1 MQDIELYRQL
11 LGLNTP
17 WTVTRVELRIKEQRV
32 EVWAGHAESARWPCP
47 ECATELALYDHG
59 EERTWRHLDSCQFQ
73 TYLHARP
80 PRVACLEHG
89 VRQVRLPWAEP
100 RARFTTLFER
110 LAIDV
115 LRETDVKG
123 ATRILGISWD
133 EAWEIKRRAV
143 ARGRARRRP
152 QAPARLG
159 VDETAIARGHDYLTL
174 VSDLT
179 TGTVEYLAE
188 ERKQASLDGY
198 FTSLTPAQRAQIQAV
213 AMDMWEPYVQSVQTH
228 VPQAERK
235 IVFDVFH
242 ILQHMN
248 TAVDKVRRAEHR
260 LLRAQGDDTLTGS
273 KYVWL
278 YGEENVPDHHQ
289 ERFTE
294 LTRRRSRKPLKTA
307 RAWSLKESL
316 RDLWPGR
323 GRGAVALLVR
333 VGDAR
338 PAAAGPRGGADDQ
351 AASAQRAD
359 LLPASHHQ
367 RHERGHR
374 QQDPGPQEDGQRV
387 PQSRQLQ
394 DGDLLPLRWPRSLP
408 RYDPLNSRMRPI
420 L

>member
-1 MQDIELYRQL
+1 MQDTELYRQL

-17 WTVTRVELRIKEQRV
+17 WTVTRVELKIKEQRV

-47 ECATELALYDHG
+47 ECTTELALYDHG

-80 PRVACLEHG
+80 PRVACPEHG

-115 LRETDVKG
+115 LRETDVTG

-294 LTRRRSRKPLKTA
+294 LTRRRSRKRLKTA

-316 RDLWPGR
+316 RDLWR
-323 GRGAVALLVR
+323 CRSRVAAEEQWR
-333 VGDAR
+333 FWYGWATRAR
-338 PAAAGPRGGADDQ
+338 LQPVLEVARMIKRHLPNVLTYFRHRITNAMSEGIASKIQALKKMANGFRNRDNFKTAIYFHCGGL
-351 AASAQRAD
+351 D
-359 LLPASHHQ
+359 LYPEMTH
-367 RHERGHR
+367 
-374 QQDPGPQEDGQRV
+374 
-387 PQSRQLQ
+387 
-394 DGDLLPLRWPRSLP
+394 
-408 RYDPLNSRMRPI
+408 
-420 L
+420 

>member
-1 MQDIELYRQL
+1 MQDTELYRQL

-17 WTVTRVELRIKEQRV
+17 WTVTRVELKIKEQRV

-80 PRVACLEHG
+80 PRVACPEHG

-115 LRETDVKG
+115 LRETDVTG

-260 LLRAQGDDTLTGS
+260 RLRAQGDDTLTGS

-294 LTRRRSRKPLKTA
+294 LTRRRSRKRLKTA

-316 RDLWPGR
+316 RDLWR
-323 GRGAVALLVR
+323 CRSRVAAEEQWR
-333 VGDAR
+333 FWYGWATRAR
-338 PAAAGPRGGADDQ
+338 LQPVLEVARMIKRHLPNVLTYFRHRITNAMSEGIASKIQALKKMANGFRNRDNFKTAIYFHCGGL
-351 AASAQRAD
+351 D
-359 LLPASHHQ
+359 LYPDMTH
-367 RHERGHR
+367 
-374 QQDPGPQEDGQRV
+374 
-387 PQSRQLQ
+387 
-394 DGDLLPLRWPRSLP
+394 
-408 RYDPLNSRMRPI
+408 
-420 L
+420 

>member
-1 MQDIELYRQL
+1 MQDTELYRQL

-17 WTVTRVELRIKEQRV
+17 WTVTRVELKIKEQRV
-32 EVWAGHAESARWPCP
+32 EVWAGHAESAGWPCP

-80 PRVACLEHG
+80 PRVACPEHG

-115 LRETDVKG
+115 LRETDVTG

-260 LLRAQGDDTLTGS
+260 RLRAQGDDTLTGS

-294 LTRRRSRKPLKTA
+294 LTRRRSRKRLKTA

-316 RDLWPGR
+316 RDLWR
-323 GRGAVALLVR
+323 CRSRVAAEEQWR
-333 VGDAR
+333 FWYGWATRAR
-338 PAAAGPRGGADDQ
+338 LQPVLEVARMIKRHLPNVLTYFRHRITNAMSEGIASKIQALKKMANGFRNRDNFKTAIYFHCGGL
-351 AASAQRAD
+351 D
-359 LLPASHHQ
+359 LYPEMTH
-367 RHERGHR
+367 
-374 QQDPGPQEDGQRV
+374 
-387 PQSRQLQ
+387 
-394 DGDLLPLRWPRSLP
+394 
-408 RYDPLNSRMRPI
+408 
-420 L
+420 

>member
-80 PRVACLEHG
+80 PRVACPEHG

-260 LLRAQGDDTLTGS
+260 RLRAQGDDTLTGS

-316 RDLWPGR
+316 RDLWRCRSRTAAEEQWRFWYGWATRARLQPVLE
-323 GRGAVALLVR
+323 VAR
-333 VGDAR
+333 MIK
-338 PAAAGPRGGADDQ
+338 
-351 AASAQRAD
+351 
-359 LLPASHHQ
+359 
-367 RHERGHR
+367 
-374 QQDPGPQEDGQRV
+374 
-387 PQSRQLQ
+387 
-394 DGDLLPLRWPRSLP
+394 RSSGICP
-408 RYDPLNSRMRPI
+408 TC
-420 L
+420 

>member
-1 MQDIELYRQL
+1 MRDTELYRHL
-11 LGLNTP
+11 LAIEAP
-17 WTVTRVELRIKEQRV
+17 WTVSRVELDVKGQRV
-32 EVWAGHAESARWPCP
+32 DVFAEHSRPKTWPCP
-47 ECATELALYDHG
+47 ECDLACGLHDHD
-59 EERTWRHLDSCQFQ
+59 EERVWRHLDSCQFQ

-80 PRVACLEHG
+80 PRVACPEHG

-260 LLRAQGDDTLTGS
+260 RLRAQGDDTLTGS

-294 LTRRRSRKPLKTA
+294 LTRRRSRKRLKTA

-316 RDLWPGR
+316 RDLWR
-323 GRGAVALLVR
+323 CRSRVAAEEQWR
-333 VGDAR
+333 FWYGWATRAR
-338 PAAAGPRGGADDQ
+338 LQPVLEVARMIKRHLPNVLTYFRHRITNAMSEGIASKIQALKKMANGFRNRDNFKTAIYFHCGGL
-351 AASAQRAD
+351 D
-359 LLPASHHQ
+359 LYPEMTH
-367 RHERGHR
+367 
-374 QQDPGPQEDGQRV
+374 
-387 PQSRQLQ
+387 
-394 DGDLLPLRWPRSLP
+394 
-408 RYDPLNSRMRPI
+408 
-420 L
+420 

>member
-80 PRVACLEHG
+80 PRVACPEHG

-179 TGTVEYLAE
+179 TGTVAYLAE

-198 FTSLTPAQRAQIQAV
+198 FTSLTPAQRAQITEGV

-316 RDLWPGR
+316 RDLWR
-323 GRGAVALLVR
+323 CRSRVAAEEQWR
-333 VGDAR
+333 FWYGWATRAR
-338 PAAAGPRGGADDQ
+338 LQPVLEVARMIKRHLPNVLTYFRHRITNAMSEGIASKIQALKKMANGFRNRDNFKTAIYFHCGGL
-351 AASAQRAD
+351 D
-359 LLPASHHQ
+359 LYPDMTH
-367 RHERGHR
+367 
-374 QQDPGPQEDGQRV
+374 
-387 PQSRQLQ
+387 
-394 DGDLLPLRWPRSLP
+394 
-408 RYDPLNSRMRPI
+408 
-420 L
+420 

>member
-1 MQDIELYRQL
+1 M
-11 LGLNTP
+11 
-17 WTVTRVELRIKEQRV
+17 
-32 EVWAGHAESARWPCP
+32 
-47 ECATELALYDHG
+47 
-59 EERTWRHLDSCQFQ
+59 
-73 TYLHARP
+73 
-80 PRVACLEHG
+80 
-89 VRQVRLPWAEP
+89 
-100 RARFTTLFER
+100 
-110 LAIDV
+110 
-115 LRETDVKG
+115 
-123 ATRILGISWD
+123 
-133 EAWEIKRRAV
+133 

-408 RYDPLNSRMRPI
+408 RYDPLNSRMRLFFRRSGRVGEVGEQLSHEEGMVARKLPASSS
-420 L
+420 

>member
-17 WTVTRVELRIKEQRV
+17 WTVTRVELKIKEQRV

-80 PRVACLEHG
+80 PRVACPEHG

-316 RDLWPGR
+316 RDLWR
-323 GRGAVALLVR
+323 CRSRVAAEEQWR
-333 VGDAR
+333 FWYGWATRAR
-338 PAAAGPRGGADDQ
+338 LQPVLEVARMIKRHLPNVLTYFRHRITNAMSEGIASKIQALKKMANGFRNRDNFKTAIYFHCGGL
-351 AASAQRAD
+351 D
-359 LLPASHHQ
+359 LYPDMTH
-367 RHERGHR
+367 
-374 QQDPGPQEDGQRV
+374 
-387 PQSRQLQ
+387 
-394 DGDLLPLRWPRSLP
+394 
-408 RYDPLNSRMRPI
+408 
-420 L
+420 

>member
-1 MQDIELYRQL
+1 M
-11 LGLNTP
+11 
-17 WTVTRVELRIKEQRV
+17 
-32 EVWAGHAESARWPCP
+32 
-47 ECATELALYDHG
+47 ALYDHG

-80 PRVACLEHG
+80 PRVACPEHG

-198 FTSLTPAQRAQIQAV
+198 FTSLTPGQRAQIQAV

-316 RDLWPGR
+316 RDLWR
-323 GRGAVALLVR
+323 CRSRVAAEEQWR
-333 VGDAR
+333 FWYGWATRAR
-338 PAAAGPRGGADDQ
+338 
-351 AASAQRAD
+351 
-359 LLPASHHQ
+359 
-367 RHERGHR
+367 
-374 QQDPGPQEDGQRV
+374 
-387 PQSRQLQ
+387 LQ
-394 DGDLLPLRWPRSLP
+394 
-408 RYDPLNSRMRPI
+408 PI
-420 L
+420 LEVARMIKRHLPNVLTYFRHRITNAMSEGIASKIQALKKMANGFRNRDNFKTAIYFHCGGLDLYPEMTH

>member
-17 WTVTRVELRIKEQRV
+17 WTVTRVELKIKEQRV

-73 TYLHARP
+73 TYLYARP
-80 PRVACLEHG
+80 PRVACPDHG

-198 FTSLTPAQRAQIQAV
+198 FTSLTLAQRAQIQAV

-316 RDLWPGR
+316 RDLWR
-323 GRGAVALLVR
+323 CRSRVAAEEQWR
-333 VGDAR
+333 FWYGWATRAR
-338 PAAAGPRGGADDQ
+338 LQPVLEVARMIKRHLPNVLTYFRHRITNAMSEGIASKIQALKKMANGFRNRDNFKTAIYFHCGGL
-351 AASAQRAD
+351 D
-359 LLPASHHQ
+359 LYPDMTH
-367 RHERGHR
+367 
-374 QQDPGPQEDGQRV
+374 
-387 PQSRQLQ
+387 
-394 DGDLLPLRWPRSLP
+394 
-408 RYDPLNSRMRPI
+408 
-420 L
+420 

>member
-17 WTVTRVELRIKEQRV
+17 WTVTRVELKIKEQRV

-80 PRVACLEHG
+80 PRVACPEHG

-115 LRETDVKG
+115 LRETDVTG

-213 AMDMWEPYVQSVQTH
+213 AMDMWEPYVQSVQIH

-316 RDLWPGR
+316 RDLWR
-323 GRGAVALLVR
+323 CRSRVAAEEQWR
-333 VGDAR
+333 FWYGWATRAR
-338 PAAAGPRGGADDQ
+338 LQPVLEVARMIKRHLPNVLTYFRHRITNAMSEGIASKIQALKKMANGFRNRDNFKTAIYFHCGGL
-351 AASAQRAD
+351 D
-359 LLPASHHQ
+359 LYPEMTH
-367 RHERGHR
+367 
-374 QQDPGPQEDGQRV
+374 
-387 PQSRQLQ
+387 
-394 DGDLLPLRWPRSLP
+394 
-408 RYDPLNSRMRPI
+408 
-420 L
+420 

>member
-80 PRVACLEHG
+80 PRVACPEHG

-198 FTSLTPAQRAQIQAV
+198 FTSLTPAQRAQITEGV

-316 RDLWPGR
+316 RDLWR
-323 GRGAVALLVR
+323 CRSRVAAEEQWR
-333 VGDAR
+333 FWYGWATRAR
-338 PAAAGPRGGADDQ
+338 
-351 AASAQRAD
+351 
-359 LLPASHHQ
+359 
-367 RHERGHR
+367 
-374 QQDPGPQEDGQRV
+374 
-387 PQSRQLQ
+387 LQ
-394 DGDLLPLRWPRSLP
+394 
-408 RYDPLNSRMRPI
+408 PI
-420 L
+420 LEVARMIKRHLPNVLTYFRHRITNAMSEGIASKIQALKKMANGFRNRDNFKTAIYFHCGGLDLYPDMTH

>member
-17 WTVTRVELRIKEQRV
+17 WTVTRVELKIKEQRV

-47 ECATELALYDHG
+47 ECGTELALYDHG

-80 PRVACLEHG
+80 PRVACPGHG

-198 FTSLTPAQRAQIQAV
+198 FTSLTPGQRAQIQAV

-316 RDLWPGR
+316 RDLWR
-323 GRGAVALLVR
+323 CRSRVAAEEQWR
-333 VGDAR
+333 FWYGWATRAR
-338 PAAAGPRGGADDQ
+338 
-351 AASAQRAD
+351 
-359 LLPASHHQ
+359 
-367 RHERGHR
+367 
-374 QQDPGPQEDGQRV
+374 
-387 PQSRQLQ
+387 LQ
-394 DGDLLPLRWPRSLP
+394 
-408 RYDPLNSRMRPI
+408 PI
-420 L
+420 LEVARMIKRHLPNVLTYFRHRITNAMSEGIASKIQALKKMANGFRNRDNFKTAIYFHCGGLDLYPEMTH

>member
-1 MQDIELYRQL
+1 MQDTELYRQL

-17 WTVTRVELRIKEQRV
+17 WTVARVELRIKEQRV

-47 ECATELALYDHG
+47 ECTTELALYDHG

-80 PRVACLEHG
+80 PRVACPEHG

-260 LLRAQGDDTLTGS
+260 RLRAQGDDTLTGS

-294 LTRRRSRKPLKTA
+294 LTRRRSRKRLKTA

-316 RDLWPGR
+316 RDLWR
-323 GRGAVALLVR
+323 CRSRVAAEEQWR
-333 VGDAR
+333 FWYGWATRAR
-338 PAAAGPRGGADDQ
+338 LQPVLEVARMIKRHLPNVLTYFRHRITNAMSEGIASKIQALKKMANGFRNRDNFKTAIYFHCGGL
-351 AASAQRAD
+351 D
-359 LLPASHHQ
+359 LYPDMTH
-367 RHERGHR
+367 
-374 QQDPGPQEDGQRV
+374 
-387 PQSRQLQ
+387 
-394 DGDLLPLRWPRSLP
+394 
-408 RYDPLNSRMRPI
+408 
-420 L
+420 

>member
-1 MQDIELYRQL
+1 MQDTELYRQL

-17 WTVTRVELRIKEQRV
+17 WTVTRVELKIKEQRV

-47 ECATELALYDHG
+47 ECGTELALYDHG

-80 PRVACLEHG
+80 PRVACPEHG

-115 LRETDVKG
+115 LRETDVTG

-260 LLRAQGDDTLTGS
+260 RLRAQGDDTLTGS

-294 LTRRRSRKPLKTA
+294 LTRRRSRKRLKTA

-316 RDLWPGR
+316 RDLWR
-323 GRGAVALLVR
+323 CRSRVAAEEQWR
-333 VGDAR
+333 FWYGWATRAR
-338 PAAAGPRGGADDQ
+338 LQPVLEVARMIKRHLPNVLTYFRHRITNAMSEGIASKIQALKKMANGFRNRDNFKTAIYFHCGGL
-351 AASAQRAD
+351 D
-359 LLPASHHQ
+359 LYPEMTH
-367 RHERGHR
+367 
-374 QQDPGPQEDGQRV
+374 
-387 PQSRQLQ
+387 
-394 DGDLLPLRWPRSLP
+394 
-408 RYDPLNSRMRPI
+408 
-420 L
+420 

>member
-1 MQDIELYRQL
+1 
-11 LGLNTP
+11 
-17 WTVTRVELRIKEQRV
+17 
-32 EVWAGHAESARWPCP
+32 AGHAESARWPCP

-80 PRVACLEHG
+80 PRVACPEHG

-115 LRETDVKG
+115 
-123 ATRILGISWD
+123 
-133 EAWEIKRRAV
+133 
-143 ARGRARRRP
+143 
-152 QAPARLG
+152 
-159 VDETAIARGHDYLTL
+159 
-174 VSDLT
+174 
-179 TGTVEYLAE
+179 
-188 ERKQASLDGY
+188 
-198 FTSLTPAQRAQIQAV
+198 QRAQIQAV

-260 LLRAQGDDTLTGS
+260 RLRAQGDDTLTGS

-316 RDLWPGR
+316 RDLWR
-323 GRGAVALLVR
+323 CRSRVAAEEQWR
-333 VGDAR
+333 FWYGWATRAR
-338 PAAAGPRGGADDQ
+338 
-351 AASAQRAD
+351 
-359 LLPASHHQ
+359 
-367 RHERGHR
+367 
-374 QQDPGPQEDGQRV
+374 
-387 PQSRQLQ
+387 LQ
-394 DGDLLPLRWPRSLP
+394 PVLEVA
-408 RYDPLNSRMRPI
+408 RMI
-420 L
+420 

>member
-1 MQDIELYRQL
+1 MQDTELYRQL

-17 WTVTRVELRIKEQRV
+17 WTVTRVELKIKEQRV
-32 EVWAGHAESARWPCP
+32 EVWAGHAESAGWPCP

-80 PRVACLEHG
+80 PRVACPEHG

-260 LLRAQGDDTLTGS
+260 RLRAQGDDTLTGS

-316 RDLWPGR
+316 RDLWRCRSRTAAEEQWRFWYGWATRARLQPVLE
-323 GRGAVALLVR
+323 VARMIKRHLPNVLTYFR
-333 VGDAR
+333 HRITNAMSEGIASKIQALKKMANGFRNRDNFKTAIYFHC
-338 PAAAGPRGGADDQ
+338 GGL
-351 AASAQRAD
+351 D
-359 LLPASHHQ
+359 LYPDMTH
-367 RHERGHR
+367 
-374 QQDPGPQEDGQRV
+374 
-387 PQSRQLQ
+387 
-394 DGDLLPLRWPRSLP
+394 
-408 RYDPLNSRMRPI
+408 
-420 L
+420 

>member
-316 RDLWPGR
+316 RDLWR
-323 GRGAVALLVR
+323 CRSRVAAEEQWR
-333 VGDAR
+333 FWYGWATRAR
-338 PAAAGPRGGADDQ
+338 
-351 AASAQRAD
+351 
-359 LLPASHHQ
+359 
-367 RHERGHR
+367 
-374 QQDPGPQEDGQRV
+374 
-387 PQSRQLQ
+387 LQ
-394 DGDLLPLRWPRSLP
+394 PVLEVARMIKRSSGICP
-408 RYDPLNSRMRPI
+408 TC
-420 L
+420 

>member
-1 MQDIELYRQL
+1 MQDTELYRQL

-17 WTVTRVELRIKEQRV
+17 WTVTRVELKIKEQRV

-80 PRVACLEHG
+80 PRVACPEHG

-115 LRETDVKG
+115 LRETDVTG

-260 LLRAQGDDTLTGS
+260 RLRAQGDDTLTGS

-294 LTRRRSRKPLKTA
+294 LTRRRSRKRLKTA

-316 RDLWPGR
+316 RDLWRCRSRTAAEEQWRFWYGWATRARLQPVLE
-323 GRGAVALLVR
+323 VARMIKRHLPNVLTYFR
-333 VGDAR
+333 HRITNAMSEGIASKIQALKKMANGFRNRDNFKTAIYFHC
-338 PAAAGPRGGADDQ
+338 GGL
-351 AASAQRAD
+351 D
-359 LLPASHHQ
+359 LYPDMTH
-367 RHERGHR
+367 
-374 QQDPGPQEDGQRV
+374 
-387 PQSRQLQ
+387 
-394 DGDLLPLRWPRSLP
+394 
-408 RYDPLNSRMRPI
+408 
-420 L
+420 

>member
-80 PRVACLEHG
+80 PRVACPEHG

-179 TGTVEYLAE
+179 TGTVAYLAE

-198 FTSLTPAQRAQIQAV
+198 FTSLTPAQRAQITEGV

-316 RDLWPGR
+316 RDLWRCRSRTAAEEQWRFWYGWATRARLQPVLE
-323 GRGAVALLVR
+323 VARMIKRHLPNVLTYFR
-333 VGDAR
+333 HRITNAMSEGIASKIQALKKMANGFRNRDNFKTAIYFHC
-338 PAAAGPRGGADDQ
+338 GGL
-351 AASAQRAD
+351 D
-359 LLPASHHQ
+359 LYPDMTH
-367 RHERGHR
+367 
-374 QQDPGPQEDGQRV
+374 
-387 PQSRQLQ
+387 
-394 DGDLLPLRWPRSLP
+394 
-408 RYDPLNSRMRPI
+408 
-420 L
+420 

>member
-73 TYLHARP
+73 TYLYARP
-80 PRVACLEHG
+80 PRVACPDHG

-260 LLRAQGDDTLTGS
+260 RLRAQGDDTLTGS

-316 RDLWPGR
+316 RDLWRCRSRTAAEEQWRFWYGWATRARLQPVLE
-323 GRGAVALLVR
+323 VARMIKRHLPNVLTYFR
-333 VGDAR
+333 HRITNAMSEGIASKIQALKKMANGFRNRDNFKTAIYFHC
-338 PAAAGPRGGADDQ
+338 GGL
-351 AASAQRAD
+351 D
-359 LLPASHHQ
+359 LYPDMTH
-367 RHERGHR
+367 
-374 QQDPGPQEDGQRV
+374 
-387 PQSRQLQ
+387 
-394 DGDLLPLRWPRSLP
+394 
-408 RYDPLNSRMRPI
+408 
-420 L
+420 

>member
-17 WTVTRVELRIKEQRV
+17 WTVTRVELKIKEQRV

-80 PRVACLEHG
+80 PRVACPEHG

-100 RARFTTLFER
+100 RARFTTLFEHV
-110 LAIDV
+110 AIDV
-115 LRETDVKG
+115 LRETDVTG

-198 FTSLTPAQRAQIQAV
+198 FTSLTLAQRAQIQAV

-316 RDLWPGR
+316 RDLWR
-323 GRGAVALLVR
+323 CRSRVAAEEQWR
-333 VGDAR
+333 FWYGWATRAR
-338 PAAAGPRGGADDQ
+338 LQPVLEVARMIKRHLPNVLTYFRHRITNAMSEGIASKIQALKKMANGFRNRDNFKTAIYFHCGGL
-351 AASAQRAD
+351 D
-359 LLPASHHQ
+359 LYPDMTH
-367 RHERGHR
+367 
-374 QQDPGPQEDGQRV
+374 
-387 PQSRQLQ
+387 
-394 DGDLLPLRWPRSLP
+394 
-408 RYDPLNSRMRPI
+408 
-420 L
+420 

>member
-1 MQDIELYRQL
+1 MQDTELYRQL

-17 WTVTRVELRIKEQRV
+17 WTVTRVELKIKEQRV

-80 PRVACLEHG
+80 PRVACPEHG

-260 LLRAQGDDTLTGS
+260 RLRAQGDDTLTGS

-294 LTRRRSRKPLKTA
+294 LTRRRSRKRLKTA

-316 RDLWPGR
+316 RDLWR
-323 GRGAVALLVR
+323 CRSRVAAEEQWR
-333 VGDAR
+333 FWYGWATRAR
-338 PAAAGPRGGADDQ
+338 LQPVLEVARMIKRHLPNVLTYFRHRITNAMSEGIASKIQALKKMANGFRNRDNFKTAIYFHCGGL
-351 AASAQRAD
+351 D
-359 LLPASHHQ
+359 LYPDMTH
-367 RHERGHR
+367 
-374 QQDPGPQEDGQRV
+374 
-387 PQSRQLQ
+387 
-394 DGDLLPLRWPRSLP
+394 
-408 RYDPLNSRMRPI
+408 
-420 L
+420 